1 MEQHTQ
7 DALSSEINESPEMN
21 ISPEP
26 SGSPEPTARRVRQRC
41 RARRRD
47 RKQCRLFAQDPATG
61 LCARH
66 AALASKYAPTIDDSA
81 DLCLDL
87 FESGRGGLDSTQGIN
102 TVLTN
107 VIILLAQG
115 RLSPRRASVITFA
128 LSLMLRS
135 VVVMDR
141 QGANTPPQIDWG
153 WYRPAPSQDEPTA
166 STPDHPENNSKTEAS
181 ASAGSSTMNSFDAAE
196 KYARLRT

>member
-107 VIILLAQG
+107 VVILLAQG

-141 QGANTPPQIDWG
+141 EAADKDPEIIWDAPRPKHDPVQPETGAGPSS
-153 WYRPAPSQDEPTA
+153 APGDDAYPR
-166 STPDHPENNSKTEAS
+166 NSHE
-181 ASAGSSTMNSFDAAE
+181 AAE
-196 KYARLRT
+196 NYARRRT